1 MLVGDRMTERP
12 ITVTE
17 DTPVDRALRLMRD
30 EKVRR
35 FPVLDKRGKLVGIV
49 SEKDLLTV
57 SPSPAT
63 SLSMYEIP
71 YLLSKI
77 KVRDTMAKDVI
88 SVTEDTPLEE
98 AARIMAD
105 NKIGGLPVTRDGKL
119 VGIITETN
127 LFKVFLEMLGAREAA
142 VRLSMLIPE
151 RKGTLAK
158 IAGRVAELG
167 GNILALGTIMGED
180 PTNRLLT
187 IRVTDISED
196 QLVSAVEDLGV
207 KTLDARYCTTPACE
221 E

>member
-12 ITVTE
+12 ITVDE
-17 DTPVDRALRLMRD
+17 NTPVDRALRLMRD

-35 FPVLDKRGKLVGIV
+35 FPVLDKRGRLVGMV
-49 SEKDLLTV
+49 SEKDLLTI

-77 KVRDTMAKDVI
+77 KVRDTMTRDVI

-105 NKIGGLPVTRDGKL
+105 SKIGGLPVTRDGKL
-119 VGIITETN
+119 VGIITETD

-187 IRVTDISED
+187 IRVTDISEE

-207 KTLDARYCTTPACE
+207 ETLDARYCTTPACE